1 MRRRCQ
7 ENDLGQ
13 ISKDRAKYVRHD
25 AMPTGLCKSEF
36 IKIETLQGI
45 HLIGVADMVNE
56 YINENVKK
64 VIKSLTKFLKIP

>member
-1 MRRRCQ
+1 MQILLTFFFSDATDLELRRRCQ

-36 IKIETLQGI
+36 IK
-45 HLIGVADMVNE
+45 N
-56 YINENVKK
+56 
-64 VIKSLTKFLKIP
+64 